1 MTPKQFTIEQAIAVQ
16 QRQLNEWQ
24 KVLKPEIFRELK
36 RIIDEKTEREKH
48 DYKFGY
54 EVMRGTD
61 IDAAIW
67 NWFILN
73 NTYNQ

>member
-1 MTPKQFTIEQAIAVQ
+1 MTQKQFTIEEGIAVQ

-48 DYKFGY
+48 AYKSGH
-54 EVMRGTD
+54 EVLRGID
-61 IDAAIW
+61 IEDCIYH
-67 NWFILN
+67 WFILN